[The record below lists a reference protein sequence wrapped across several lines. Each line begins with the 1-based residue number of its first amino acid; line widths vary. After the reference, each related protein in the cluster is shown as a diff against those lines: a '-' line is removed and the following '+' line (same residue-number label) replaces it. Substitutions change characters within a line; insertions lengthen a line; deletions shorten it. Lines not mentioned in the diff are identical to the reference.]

1 MPVILQKTHT
11 QKNTTNMGEPAMH
24 PSHTASG
31 TKALISETDTLAGQ
45 PVLAKQVP
53 TSLREGPSGSS
64 QAAEQLRQ
72 SLQSLAKTTSETLG
86 ISPSGYPREI
96 FKGKIQVSYWL

>member
-1 MPVILQKTHT
+1 
-11 QKNTTNMGEPAMH
+11 MGEPAMH

-31 TKALISETDTLAGQ
+31 TKALISEADTFSGQ

-53 TSLREGPSGSS
+53 TTLREGPSGSS
-64 QAAEQLRQ
+64 QAAERLRQ

-86 ISPSGYPREI
+86 IFPLGHP
-96 FKGKIQVSYWL
+96 